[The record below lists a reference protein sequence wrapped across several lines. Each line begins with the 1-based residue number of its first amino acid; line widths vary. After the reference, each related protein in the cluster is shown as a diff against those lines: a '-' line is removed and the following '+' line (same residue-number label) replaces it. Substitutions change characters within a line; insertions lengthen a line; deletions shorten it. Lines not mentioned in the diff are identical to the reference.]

1 MSTAELGITVT
12 SSGVAQA
19 VADLDKLTPAAA
31 RAEQA
36 VTKLTAT
43 TTTQLTQ
50 AANQAESMAK
60 RIERAL
66 NIKPVGIDM
75 GRGADIAAYGAELDR
90 LRAKF
95 NQAHSIM
102 QSYRVAANEIR
113 QANSVG
119 AISINEMSVAMERLR
134 VSTQRQIDSERLLRQ
149 GRQVGGGGTPGRG
162 APGGGAQ
169 QMMQSNLMYQFQ
181 DVAVTAAMGMNP
193 VMIALQ
199 QGTQIGAAMTAAGGA
214 KAGIAGLTGAL
225 TSMLSV
231 TNLLPIAV
239 IGVGAAMYQW
249 LTGADEKVK
258 SVDEL
263 IKEHTKSVEAL
274 AKMYGVAGVSA
285 ADYGSQSSLAI
296 QAAEQRQRAAIKER
310 ATDANNALFGIG
322 DAGGGPLGNMADMGG
337 GRRVLALADENF
349 EPFRA
354 ALEEF
359 QKSVE
364 EGAPDFESLYKNI
377 DAVATASGNANPEI
391 DKTRQAIYEATEEA
405 AKYNT
410 QLGITTEKMM
420 DLAEAQLKLTIER
433 QNAVTDLERL
443 VAASKQAEFDNSA
456 EKGVSTAARER
467 AVELAVT
474 KEQAAIDKERNNL
487 FKERERSMENSIRQ
501 EKENLIAMNLS
512 GAALETYK
520 QTAAEVHAIE
530 DAARK
535 AGIDAGTAAYE
546 SYQKQIDKAK
556 EYGAELFEILKQEE
570 ALTRTRTSAQNDA
583 AISAMFART
592 NAERIAAA
600 GGSAGA
606 GKVPGA
612 QTDFEVGEAKRLE
625 SARIQKEMADADRSR
640 QQNLES
646 LLKTQELEISL
657 LGKTAGEQ
665 AALREEFRLTE
676 ELKRD
681 AAERGIEVDQAQLK
695 AIQETTAAYGERV
708 DMLNQMRIVQDLAFE
723 RSLLYLSQEEA
734 ALARRLRG
742 TGISTNSDIANE
754 MRAQEAEKNA
764 IDFAR
769 STAKD
774 FLGGFADVLVEG
786 GEDMGENLVKALV
799 GSAQRALDKILD
811 SLLDSLV
818 NSLIGGMGGGAG
830 GGGGGIL
837 GNALSSLLGGG
848 GGGGGG
854 NFGTAG
860 GFASMLNNGSAAVAT
875 NVAGN
880 GVNTAMSLLGTSE
893 NTAGGLAAINAYLQK
908 GGVDLNAASN
918 AWCAAFVNSS
928 LKQIGV
934 EGSGSNMASSFL
946 NWGQKVDPSGV
957 MAGDVLVRGIPG
969 QTGGHVGLAT
979 GASRMSGGVNQL
991 EMISGNTGGAGLGTG
1006 GVGKDWVS
1014 SQTYELRRATE
1025 GMTKS
1030 VEDMTAGATKSA
1042 LSLMGLSGVSNQTVN
1057 SLSGLMGGFQ
1067 NFASSMQSFMA
1078 SASGGGSS
1086 WFQGLM
1092 GSFGG
1097 AGGALNFMSGISPG
1111 ATAAI
1116 LGAGGGFVGLFHEGN
1131 LGGSSRSR
1139 HFPSMEP
1146 WADAVRLHKGNMFGA
1161 GEYPAVL
1168 KKGEPVFPNVEAA
1181 AKFGGSKMLVNVNNF
1196 AGVKVRTEEK
1206 QTSEGITLE
1215 VMLDRMVASAMDTRG
1230 SAANNTLRNKFGINE
1245 RLRAR

>member
-36 VTKLTAT
+36 VTKLTQT

-66 NIKPVGIDM
+66 DIKPAGMDM

-90 LRAKF
+90 LRMKF

-119 AISINEMSVAMERLR
+119 AISVNEMSVAMERLR
-134 VSTQRQIDSERLLRQ
+134 VSTQRQIESERLLRQ
-149 GRQVGGGGTPGRG
+149 GRQVSGGGGTPGRG

-258 SVDEL
+258 SVDDL

-285 ADYGSQSSLAI
+285 TDYGSQSSLAI

-364 EGAPDFESLYKNI
+364 EGAPDFETLYKNI

-410 QLGITTEKMM
+410 QLGITTEKML
-420 DLAEAQLKLTIER
+420 DLAEAQLKLTIQR

-443 VAASKQAEFDNSA
+443 IAASQQAEFDNSK
-456 EKGVSTAARER
+456 EKGVSDAARER

-501 EKENLIAMNLS
+501 EKENAIAMNLS
-512 GAALETYK
+512 GAALEVYK
-520 QTAAEVHAIE
+520 KTAAEVHAIE

-535 AGIDAGTAAYE
+535 AGIEAGTAAYE
-546 SYQKQIDKAK
+546 MYQKQIDAAKA
-556 EYGAELFEILKQEE
+556 YGTELFEILKQEE
-570 ALTRTRTSAQNDA
+570 AITRGRAVAQLDA
-583 AISAMFART
+583 DIAVMNART
-592 NAERIAAA
+592 DAERIAAA
-600 GGSAGA
+600 GAAAAASKVGPEAGYA
-606 GKVPGA
+606 KTDAERRTAA
-612 QTDFEVGEAKRLE
+612 QIE
-625 SARIQKEMADADRSR
+625 KEHGDATRSR
-640 QQNLES
+640 AQALDS
-646 LLKTQELEISL
+646 LLKNQELEMQL
-657 LGKTAGEQ
+657 LGQTAGEQ
-665 AALREEFRLTE
+665 AALREEFRLTD

-681 AAERGIEVDQAQLK
+681 AAERGIAVDQEQLR
-695 AIQETTAAYGERV
+695 AIQETTRAYGERV
-708 DMLNQMRIVQDLAFE
+708 DVLNQMRIVQDLAFE
-723 RSLLYLSQEEA
+723 RSLMYLSQEEA
-734 ALARRLRG
+734 AIARRLRG
-742 TGISTNSDIANE
+742 TGIGMDSPIANE
-754 MRAQEAEKNA
+754 MRAQETEKNA

-774 FLGGFADVLVEG
+774 FLGSFADVLVEG
-786 GEDMGENLVKALV
+786 GDDMGENLVKALV
-799 GSAQRALDKILD
+799 GSMQRTLDKILD
-811 SLLDSLV
+811 RLIDDLINSLL
-818 NSLIGGMGGGAG
+818 GTGGAG
-830 GGGGGIL
+830 GGGAGIL
-837 GNALSSLLGGG
+837 GKALGALGGG

-854 NFGTAG
+854 GNAAAQLISALG
-860 GFASMLNNGSAAVAT
+860 GSG
-875 NVAGN
+875 G
-880 GVNTAMSLLGTSE
+880 GGNTA
-893 NTAGGLAAINAYLQK
+893 
-908 GGVDLNAASN
+908 VD
-918 AWCAAFVNSS
+918 
-928 LKQIGV
+928 
-934 EGSGSNMASSFL
+934 
-946 NWGQKVDPSGV
+946 
-957 MAGDVLVRGIPG
+957 
-969 QTGGHVGLAT
+969 
-979 GASRMSGGVNQL
+979 
-991 EMISGNTGGAGLGTG
+991 
-1006 GVGKDWVS
+1006 
-1014 SQTYELRRATE
+1014 
-1025 GMTKS
+1025 S
-1030 VEDMTAGATKSA
+1030 VVTGATKTGAALTTLSTSMGKTVDVASA
-1042 LSLMGLSGVSNQTVN
+1042 HAAKFQNMIGWLENQGYDIKSIGGYNYRNIAGTNTLSNHAFGKAIDINPAQNPHSYSGLTDMPAGTSAAAKSFGLRWGGDWKKPDSMHFEVDDKMKDVSTAQERLIESTTKSTQSLMNLSGVSNRTVS
-1057 SLSGLMGGFQ
+1057 SLAEMSGGMSSLAINLK
-1067 NFASSMQSFMA
+1067 NFMSSAQ
-1078 SASGGGSS
+1078 GGGSG
-1086 WFQGLM
+1086 WFGGLM
-1092 GSFGG
+1092 SAFGG
-1097 AGGALNFMSGISPG
+1097 AGGALNFMSGISPL
-1111 ATAAI
+1111 ATSAI
-1116 LGAGGGFVGLFHEGN
+1116 LGAGGGFVGLYHEGN
-1131 LGGSSRSR
+1131 MGSSARSR
-1139 HFPSMEP
+1139 HFASMEP
-1146 WADAVRLHKGNMFGA
+1146 WVDAIRLHNGNMFGA
-1161 GEYPAVL
+1161 GENPAFL
-1168 KKGEPVFPNVEAA
+1168 KKGQPVFPSVAA
-1181 AKFGGSKMLVNVNNF
+1181 AEAFGGGSKTMININNF

-1206 QTSEGITLE
+1206 ETPAGMTLDI
-1215 VMLDRMVASAMDTRG
+1215 MLDRMVASQIDTRG
-1230 SAANNTLRNKFGINE
+1230 SASNNAIRSKSGVNE